1 MLKGLNG
8 EMMEEEVEEN
18 WNNELSEEKVYKRL
32 ECSV

>member
-1 MLKGLNG
+1 MLEGLNG
-8 EMMEEEVEEN
+8 EMMEEEVEED